1 MLSKKNPVRSCKQG
15 IKIMSSAP
23 VFAYVTQGKTE
34 HMVTIVDPTVLKKLK
49 QADGFSL
56 SKLEQDS
63 EILIKWQSTGGE
75 ETVIVSSIR
84 LVEDGGG
91 RRGRRSSLRSSIS
104 ITPSKPTVVSKSS
117 SSKTTTASS
126 SSSSSS
132 KKPGWQ
138 IDLEAHN
145 GQPTSASSTSKSH
158 RNSRVSAQAAA
169 TTEASGVAAATKNE
183 DKPVRRTSNVAATK
197 NEDKPVRRTSNVAA
211 TKKEDK
217 PVHRTSS
224 VVATKKEDKPACLTS
239 AATSSATTT
248 KKKDKDKSKIIPV
261 KKTTH
266 AKHKQTYSATTTASV
281 VVPTPKDAPMMSTEP
296 PTSTVDQNNAIV
308 NPLATVMEKKMKKG
322 RIRKPRRVIPEVKD
336 YIPEEEQPAPAD
348 VVGGRGGEYQSIPS
362 LPLLTY
368 EAE

>member
-1 MLSKKNPVRSCKQG
+1 
-15 IKIMSSAP
+15 MSSSP
-23 VFAYVTQGKTE
+23 VFAFVTQGKTE

-75 ETVIVSSIR
+75 ETAIASSIR
-84 LVEDGGG
+84 LAEDVGG
-91 RRGRRSSLRSSIS
+91 RGGRRSSLRSSIS
-104 ITPSKPTVVSKSS
+104 ITPSKPMGVSKSS
-117 SSKTTTASS
+117 SSTTTTTTTASS
-126 SSSSSS
+126 SSK

-145 GQPTSASSTSKSH
+145 GQPTSASSTSKS
-158 RNSRVSAQAAA
+158 RRKSRVSAQAAA

-197 NEDKPVRRTSNVAA
+197 EEDKPVRRTSTAA
-211 TKKEDK
+211 
-217 PVHRTSS
+217 
-224 VVATKKEDKPACLTS
+224 
-239 AATSSATTT
+239 AATSSATII
-248 KKKDKDKSKIIPV
+248 KKKDKNKSKIIPV

-266 AKHKQTYSATTTASV
+266 AKHKQTYSATTATSV
-281 VVPTPKDAPMMSTEP
+281 VVSAPKDAPIMSTEP
-296 PTSTVDQNNAIV
+296 PTSTVSQNNPIV
-308 NPLATVMEKKMKKG
+308 NPIAIVLEKKSKKG

-348 VVGGRGGEYQSIPS
+348 VVGGRGGECRSIPS
-362 LPLLTY
+362 SPVFRLK
-368 EAE
+368 AEQNVLSISLFSFIGIVNSCFFLNNT

>member
-1 MLSKKNPVRSCKQG
+1 VFVTLTLAHSLALLFFSPIILSEKNPIRSDKQEVL
-15 IKIMSSAP
+15 IMSSSP
-23 VFAYVTQGKTE
+23 VFAFVTQGKTE

-75 ETVIVSSIR
+75 ETVLVSSIR
-84 LVEDGGG
+84 VIEDGGG
-91 RRGRRSSLRSSIS
+91 RGGRRSSLRSSTS

-117 SSKTTTASS
+117 SSTTTTTA
-126 SSSSSS
+126 SSSS

-145 GQPTSASSTSKSH
+145 GPSTSASSTSKSR

-169 TTEASGVAAATKNE
+169 KTEASAVAAAT
-183 DKPVRRTSNVAATK
+183 TK
-197 NEDKPVRRTSNVAA
+197 NEDTPVC
-211 TKKEDK
+211 
-217 PVHRTSS
+217 RTSS
-224 VVATKKEDKPACLTS
+224 VVATKKEDKPVRRTSAASSAATSSATS
-239 AATSSATTT
+239 AATSSAATI

-266 AKHKQTYSATTTASV
+266 AKHKQTYSATTTTSV
-281 VVPTPKDAPMMSTEP
+281 VVPAPKDDLMTNTAP
-296 PTSTVDQNNAIV
+296 PTSTVGENNPIV
-308 NPLATVMEKKMKKG
+308 NPLATATEKKMKKG

-348 VVGGRGGEYQSIPS
+348 VVGGRGGECRYNPS
-362 LPLLTY
+362 LPIFIY
-368 EAE
+368 